1 LSIELTILGSNS
13 AAPAHSRHQSAQILR
28 VENQT
33 FLIDCGEGTQMQI
46 SRYRLKLGRLKHI
59 FISHLH
65 GDHYLGLVGLLS
77 TLHLRNRVDDLYI
90 FGPAGLND
98 IITMHLKYTEMVLG
112 YKIHFKSLDSGNS
125 EVLVDND
132 SVTVSSIPLDHRI
145 PCTGFLFREKVKYY
159 RLKKSQNLKKLTL
172 DDIHNLKSGRDVRRP
187 DGTIKYGLN
196 EYTEPPRKPR
206 AYAYCSDTRY
216 NEDVIPYIK
225 SIDLLYHESTFLGDL
240 EQRAHET
247 YHSTARQAASIAAK
261 AEVVK
266 LILGHFSIRYKEL
279 YPLLSEAT
287 DIFPNSHLAVEGQRV
302 SIDY

>member
-1 LSIELTILGSNS
+1 
-13 AAPAHSRHQSAQILR
+13 
-28 VENQT
+28 
-33 FLIDCGEGTQMQI
+33 MQI
-46 SRYRLKLGRLKHI
+46 SRYRLKLSRLKHI

-90 FGPAGLND
+90 FGPVGLND

-112 YKIHFKSLDSGNS
+112 YNIHFKILDSGNS

-145 PCTGFLFREKVKYY
+145 PCTGFLFREKVKYF
-159 RLKKSQNLKKLTL
+159 RLKKSQNLKILTL
-172 DDIHNLKSGRDVRRP
+172 DDIHSLKSGRDVRRP

-196 EYTEPPRKPR
+196 EYAEPPRKPR

-225 SIDLLYHESTFLGDL
+225 SIDLLYHESTFLSDL

-266 LILGHFSIRYKEL
+266 LIIGHFSIRYKEL